1 MANVSSDSFIKLPE
15 KCSGGK
21 LSKICITDLAVAN
34 AVGDKLPM
42 FVIEKAKKLRCFI
55 NEKFPSFYPVV
66 YRNQQKSWMDVLLF
80 EEWAREMG
88 KKCISE

>member
-21 LSKICITDLAVAN
+21 LSKIRITDLAVAN

-42 FVIEKAKKLRCFI
+42 FVIEKAKKLRCF
-55 NEKFPSFYPVV
+55 NNVKFPSFYPVV
-66 YRNQQKSWMDVLLF
+66 YRNQQKSWMDGLLF
-80 EEWAREMG
+80 EEWAREIG
-88 KKCISE
+88 KKCVSE